1 MSSLFYLCANNQLC
15 SLCAWVH
22 LFVFGNIRFIPMIYV
37 FYHEICNHQ
46 SKLIQCRHSII
57 WKAFNWQRHNSETI
71 VKPSRLLYMNF
82 YFWLEKIHPYLLFH
96 LRIEFHS
103 LGQYLYR
110 RRASRKDE
118 TICGVLWI
126 PSFGI
131 LNPLMWPSNQ
141 LICSLD
147 LLKSYHWIRWCDL
160 WICLFELWVCSCDPW
175 IRSNWYN
182 QFSIDLLNIWFHS
195 FATGG
200 KFAST
205 HPIQK
210 LKAGIQQEGGDAK
223 KINLL
228 I

>member
-1 MSSLFYLCANNQLC
+1 MWNRAGSFTWISIFDLRKFIHTCYFILVLN
-15 SLCAWVH
+15 SIH
-22 LFVFGNIRFIPMIYV
+22 LVNTSTGGGLPGKMKLYVVFFESPPLVFGIV
-37 FYHEICNHQ
+37 
-46 SKLIQCRHSII
+46 
-57 WKAFNWQRHNSETI
+57 NS
-71 VKPSRLLYMNF
+71 
-82 YFWLEKIHPYLLFH
+82 
-96 LRIEFHS
+96 
-103 LGQYLYR
+103 
-110 RRASRKDE
+110 
-118 TICGVLWI
+118 
-126 PSFGI
+126 
-131 LNPLMWPSNQ
+131 LMWPSNQ
-141 LICSLD
+141 LIYSLD